1 MARTSNQVLALS
13 KTERVQELARL
24 VGIPIADADLAE
36 VADRFDSLIQELDS
50 LTALDLSAIQPVPIF
65 PEEP

>member
-1 MARTSNQVLALS
+1 
-13 KTERVQELARL
+13 VQELARL